1 MVKTTGINISEL
13 QNLTK
18 ILQLL
23 PLGTWWKKKKKKHLH
38 WNVLVSALVF
48 ISWSHRTQRLA
59 TDESFGPPQVFSEL
73 THSPGPA
80 QDLKT
85 PRKTSELFKVLIFP
99 KTSHSPAFLPNM
111 FWLVNAIYI
120 REKKKGRKE
129 EILRYKSKKICIRS
143 ACVYVFSHSV
153 VSDSVTPWT
162 RAHQAP
168 ITMEFSR
175 QEYWSGLPF
184 PPPGIFPTQGSNPDL
199 PHCRRILYF

>member
-1 MVKTTGINISEL
+1 
-13 QNLTK
+13 
-18 ILQLL
+18 
-23 PLGTWWKKKKKKHLH
+23 
-38 WNVLVSALVF
+38 
-48 ISWSHRTQRLA
+48 
-59 TDESFGPPQVFSEL
+59 
-73 THSPGPA
+73 
-80 QDLKT
+80 
-85 PRKTSELFKVLIFP
+85 
-99 KTSHSPAFLPNM
+99 M

-143 ACVYVFSHSV
+143 VCVYVFSHSV

-199 PHCRRILYF
+199 PHCRRILYFWAIREAHKTYIRKTKKKEKLLMKGIKEDLNKWRDFPCSHIGKFISLRCQFFPTISIVPRQPQSKPSQVIGGCW

>member
-1 MVKTTGINISEL
+1 MRASG
-13 QNLTK
+13 
-18 ILQLL
+18 LL
-23 PLGTWWKKKKKKHLH
+23 RSFLSLCIALGL
-38 WNVLVSALVF
+38 
-48 ISWSHRTQRLA
+48 HRT
-59 TDESFGPPQVFSEL
+59 S
-73 THSPGPA
+73 
-80 QDLKT
+80 KN

-129 EILRYKSKKICIRS
+129 EMLRYKSKKICTRS
-143 ACVYVFSHSV
+143 ICVYVFSHSV
-153 VSDSVTPWT
+153 VSDSATPWT

-199 PHCRRILYF
+199 PHCRWILYFWAIREAHKTYIRKTEKKKKKKNCWWKESKKT